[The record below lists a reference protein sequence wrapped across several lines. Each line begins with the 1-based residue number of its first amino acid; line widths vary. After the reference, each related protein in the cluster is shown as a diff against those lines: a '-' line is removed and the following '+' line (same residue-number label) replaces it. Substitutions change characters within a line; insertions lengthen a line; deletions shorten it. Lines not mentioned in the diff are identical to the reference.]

1 MASGDSEPPQ
11 RPRFFARLK
20 KTLKKG
26 SSSRQTVQTQ
36 DEDVEVPR
44 LDFPD
49 AISTY
54 EHLPLCTPR
63 ETHVTHY
70 LGSVE
75 VTSKAI
81 II

>member
-1 MASGDSEPPQ
+1 MASGDSQPPQ
-11 RPRFFARLK
+11 RPRFFGRLK
-20 KTLKKG
+20 KTLRKG

-36 DEDVEVPR
+36 DEDVEVSR

-49 AISTY
+49 AVSTY
-54 EHLPLCTPR
+54 EHPPLCTPR

-75 VTSKAI
+75 VIYKAI
-81 II
+81 FI